1 MSLEKE
7 ILDRLQGKFIEKEF
21 SPDLKVNITPLT
33 VSRSISAELGLD
45 QNFVERV
52 AFKHGAI
59 PERYS
64 RNMKTFSQRDQKS
77 IFESKVAVVGLGGLG
92 GHLLEALA
100 RAGVGYIVACDGD
113 VFEPSNLNRQL
124 LATEGTLGQSK
135 ADAAYEMIRIVN
147 PAVFL
152 DVKDEF
158 LEGSQ
163 FENFMKGCDVVVDCL
178 GGLEHRVQ
186 LKDSAAEL
194 GIPLVTASVA
204 GWAGIVS
211 TVYPGNN
218 SPADFFGDK
227 NGLEEIVGTPIP
239 AILTA
244 VGVQSA
250 EVLKILSGKGAGL
263 AGKAFMFDLSGGYFD
278 IVKL

>member
-1 MSLEKE
+1 MSIEKE
-7 ILDRLQGKFIEKEF
+7 ISDRLQGRGIEKEF
-21 SPDLKVNITPLT
+21 SPDLKVKIIPLA
-33 VSRSISAELGLD
+33 VSRSTSAELGLD

-52 AFKHGAI
+52 VFKQGAM

-64 RNMKTFSQRDQKS
+64 RNMTTFSQSDQEHF
-77 IFESKVAVVGLGGLG
+77 FESKVAVVGLGGLG

-100 RAGVGYIVACDGD
+100 RAGVGHIVACDGD

-124 LATEGTLGQSK
+124 LATESSLGQSK
-135 ADAAYEMIRIVN
+135 ADAAYELIRIVN

-152 DVKDEF
+152 DVRSDF
-158 LEGSQ
+158 LEGDQ
-163 FENFMKGCDVVVDCL
+163 FENFIKGCDVVVDCL
-178 GGLEHRVQ
+178 GGLEHRVP
-186 LKDSAAEL
+186 LKDSAAKL

-211 TVYPGNN
+211 TVYPGDH
-218 SPADFFGDK
+218 SPADFFGDN
-227 NGLEEIVGTPIP
+227 NGLEETLGTPIP

-263 AGKAFMFDLSGGYFD
+263 AGKAFMFDLSGLYFD
-278 IVKL
+278 VVTL